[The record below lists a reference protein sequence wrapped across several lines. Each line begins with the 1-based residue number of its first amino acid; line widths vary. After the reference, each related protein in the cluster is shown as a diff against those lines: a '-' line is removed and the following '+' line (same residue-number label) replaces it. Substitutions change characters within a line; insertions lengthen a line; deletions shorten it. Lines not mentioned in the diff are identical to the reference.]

1 MTKDSRT
8 YAINYLIKEVR
19 SVPHPNNLIFLFF
32 LVKRDGFKFSIIRQ
46 IRARIKVRTISAI
59 FVFRKDNPS
68 ISSKEESSNFYIA
81 NLTYSEL
88 LSFTVITICVPVP
101 DVHFSPAI
109 RHLITFTI
117 KYNVMTKKVKNYNY
131 QMELFAQKSS
141 YLH

>member
-1 MTKDSRT
+1 MCYLVNTTQKHKEDRPLNFLMTKDSRT

-88 LSFTVITICVPVP
+88 LSFTVIAICVPVS
-101 DVHFSPAI
+101 DVHFSPTI
-109 RHLITFTI
+109 RHLTTFTI
-117 KYNVMTKKVKNYNY
+117 KI
-131 QMELFAQKSS
+131 
-141 YLH
+141 